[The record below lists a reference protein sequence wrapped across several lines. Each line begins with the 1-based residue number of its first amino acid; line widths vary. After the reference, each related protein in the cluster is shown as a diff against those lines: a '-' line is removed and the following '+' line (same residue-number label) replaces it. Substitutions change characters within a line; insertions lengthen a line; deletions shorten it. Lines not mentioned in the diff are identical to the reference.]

1 MRSWLAICGVLG
13 LGAVAVA
20 ATRGLVP
27 PFHDVAVE
35 PLAWQAG
42 AWMRQ
47 PWTLW
52 TAAWVHTSAGALAG
66 NLLALAALAVAGAAL
81 GAGALAAL
89 ALALAWPLTTLA
101 LLVWPQV
108 TSYAGL
114 DGVIHAAAAVL
125 GVHLMR
131 RTTLQA
137 LATILFGGMAL
148 KLLAERGWAQPL
160 AFDPG
165 WGVNLVYGAHLAGA
179 LVGAWCAAVLDFVL
193 AKPGARQGRCS

>member
-13 LGAVAVA
+13 LGAVAAA

-27 PFHDVAVE
+27 QFHDVAVE
-35 PLAWQAG
+35 PMAWHAG
-42 AWMRQ
+42 TWVRQ

-66 NLLALAALAVAGAAL
+66 NLLALTALAIAGAAL

-101 LLVWPQV
+101 LLVWPEV

-114 DGVIHAAAAVL
+114 DGPIHAAAAVL

-148 KLLAERGWAQPL
+148 KLLAERGWAQPV

-165 WGVNLVYGAHLAGA
+165 WGVNLVYGSHLAGA
-179 LVGAWCAAVLDFVL
+179 LVGAWCAVVLDFL
-193 AKPGARQGRCS
+193 LGGPPPPARGP